1 MQQLSVRL
9 ETVFEAV
16 RDSRAWL
23 ERGRV
28 IDIGSDHGFLSVRC
42 LEEGVS
48 DYAVCTDIHK
58 GPAMKSLDS
67 LEQAGF
73 KDRCRV
79 EVTDGLDGISLDPND
94 IVVIAGM
101 GGLNIIDIFT
111 RIIKDNPEDVLKRC
125 GYVIQSQKS
134 THLVRSFFADKGF
147 VFADEKV
154 CKDRGFFYNVIRLEY
169 TGIPYKLSMRQM
181 YYGPCLLNKDDELT
195 GEYFAHLDEVF
206 AVRAR
211 GDEDIRAMLE
221 EEYEDQRNN

>member
-9 ETVFEAV
+9 ETVFESV
-16 RDSRAWL
+16 RDSRAGL
-23 ERGRV
+23 DRGRV

-79 EVTDGLDGISLDPND
+79 EVTDGLDGIRLNAND

-101 GGLNIIDIFT
+101 GGLNIIDIVT
-111 RIIKDNPEDVLKRC
+111 RIISDNPSKVLKDC
-125 GYVIQSQKS
+125 AFVIQSQKS
-134 THLVRSFFADKGF
+134 MHLVRRFFAGNGF
-147 VFADEKV
+147 TFTDERV
-154 CKDRGFFYNVIRLEY
+154 CKDRGFFYNVMRLVY
-169 TGIPYKLSMRQM
+169 TGDPYELSMRQS
-181 YYGPCLLNKDDELT
+181 YYGPCLLKKDDALT
-195 GEYFAHLDEVF
+195 REYFAHLDEVF

-211 GDEDIRAMLE
+211 GDENIRLMLE
-221 EEYEDQRNN
+221 EGYED

>member
-16 RDSRAWL
+16 RDSRACL

-48 DYAVCTDIHK
+48 DYSVCTDIHK
-58 GPAMKSLDS
+58 GPAMKSQESLD
-67 LEQAGF
+67 QAGF
-73 KDRCRV
+73 GDKCLV
-79 EVTDGLDGISLDPND
+79 KVTDGLDGIDLQDND

-101 GGLNIIDIFT
+101 GGLNIIDIVT
-111 RIIKDNPEDVLKRC
+111 RIINNNSQEILKKC

-134 THLVRSFFADKGF
+134 THLVRNFFADNGF
-147 VFADEKV
+147 IFADEKV
-154 CKDRGFFYNVIRLEY
+154 CKDRGFFYNVMRLEY
-169 TGIPYKLSMRQM
+169 TGVPYSLSMRQS
-181 YYGPCLLNKDDELT
+181 YYGPCLMTKDDDLT
-195 GEYFAHLDEVF
+195 KEYFAHLDEVF

-211 GDEDIRAMLE
+211 GDENIRSMLE
-221 EEYEDQRNN
+221 EDHED